1 MRGLLVRAR
10 RLVDSP
16 LAAAVSASVLTAVV
30 VAVVAYASIPDSS
43 GVIHGCY
50 NPKGTLRVIDSSTDT
65 CKPNETGLDWS
76 QTGPPGP
83 QGSAG
88 PQGAPG
94 PMGAPGP
101 QGAQGTQGLQGPQG
115 PAGPPGTANVHF
127 AHLSIN
133 LTLDAGDATS
143 LTHNGNGD
151 WNVTFG
157 VDVSQCSYQVTP
169 SIGVPTALSVV
180 ANVVPLDPHS
190 VRVFTGDPAG
200 QVLQQFDAPFY
211 LTVMCLS

>member
-1 MRGLLVRAR
+1 MRTLLVRAR
-10 RLVDSP
+10 GLLNTPLV
-16 LAAAVSASVLTAVV
+16 AAVSASVLTAVV
-30 VAVVAYASIPDSS
+30 VAVVAYAAIPDSH

-50 NPKGTLRVIDSSTDT
+50 NPKGTLRVIDTSTDT

-76 QTGPPGP
+76 QTGPAGLQGPAGP
-83 QGSAG
+83 QGS
-88 PQGAPG
+88 PG

-101 QGAQGTQGLQGPQG
+101 QGAQGPQGPQG
-115 PAGPPGTANVHF
+115 PAGSPGTANVHF

-133 LTLDAGDATS
+133 LTLDAGDATG

-151 WNVTFG
+151 WNITFG
-157 VDVSQCSYQVTP
+157 VDVSQCPYQVTP
-169 SIGVPTALSVV
+169 SIGVPSALSAV

-190 VRVFTGDPAG
+190 VRVFTGDPGG
-200 QVLQQFDAPFY
+200 QGLQQFDAPFY